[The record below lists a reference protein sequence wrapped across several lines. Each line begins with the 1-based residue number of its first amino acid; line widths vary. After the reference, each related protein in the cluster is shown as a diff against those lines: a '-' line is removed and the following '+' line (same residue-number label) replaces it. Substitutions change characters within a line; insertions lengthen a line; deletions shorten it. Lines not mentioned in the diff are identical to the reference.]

1 MQSKQLLVKDSQYL
15 WTFTFKHLSY
25 LYGYKENLMVTIELN
40 FSEKAIL
47 CSVDMVAKYDAVLAR
62 YATRIGDLY
71 AGTARFHIPW

>member
-15 WTFTFKHLSY
+15 WTFTFKHFAY
-25 LYGYKENLMVTIELN
+25 LYGLKENLMVTIELN

-47 CSVDMVAKYDAVLAR
+47 CSVDMTAKYDTTLER
-62 YATRIGDLY
+62 YATTIGDLY